1 MNSMIRRKLAMV
13 SRVRDFCRA
22 NPSDTPG
29 YVEALA
35 QLEERLGRAE
45 GLATQQDTGVLTQRG
60 STKGKAVLRKTIRE
74 NHLRHLVRIAR
85 GAATVNPELP
95 KRFRLPFKT
104 ANGQTF
110 LAAARAM
117 LEQATANKD
126 LFIQDGM
133 PATFLDDLA
142 GVLAEYDQALNGQ
155 HQGAALHIGA
165 VAELPELT
173 KELFQLVKRF
183 DGLNLLRF
191 QDNPEKRAA
200 WLAARDMSWPGLG
213 EIIEPAA
220 PTTPPVSPSQ
230 DVKPAA

>member
-1 MNSMIRRKLAMV
+1 MRSLIRRKLAMV
-13 SRVRDFCRA
+13 GRVREFCRA

-29 YVEALA
+29 YVQALE

-45 GLATQQDTGVLTQRG
+45 SLLTQQDTGVLTERG
-60 STKGKAVLRKTIRE
+60 STKGKAALRKAIRE

-85 GAATVNPELP
+85 GAATVNPELTR
-95 KRFRLPFKT
+95 RFRLPLLN
-104 ANGQTF
+104 ANGPKF

-117 LEQATANKD
+117 LEQATVNKD

-133 PATFLDDLA
+133 PATFLEDLTSI
-142 GVLAEYDQALNGQ
+142 LQEYEQANDSKQ
-155 HQGAALHIGA
+155 HGAALHIGA
-165 VAELPELT
+165 VAELPELC

-191 QDNPEKRAA
+191 QTDPEKRAA

-213 EIIEPAA
+213 E
-220 PTTPPVSPSQ
+220 TVSPPEVP
-230 DVKPAA
+230 DIKPAA